1 MKFFSFTLQGKTP
14 WQIALRGAAIPG
26 MIVGACTLFAMIFG
40 LFNGSSILSASK
52 IGIALGLFFS
62 LYGGIDIVVVGILFS
77 SKDIKTNSLLALGY
91 LIVWVACLFLIFG
104 VF

>member
-14 WQIALRGAAIPG
+14 WQITLRGAAIPG

-62 LYGGIDIVVVGILFS
+62 LYGGIEIVVVGILFS

-91 LIVWVACLFLIFG
+91 LIVWGACLFLIFG

>member
-1 MKFFSFTLQGKTP
+1 MKLFSFTLQGKTS

-26 MIVGACTLFAMIFG
+26 MIVGACTLISMIFG
-40 LFNGSSILSASK
+40 LFNSSSILSASK
-52 IGIALGLFFS
+52 IGIVLGLFFS
-62 LYGGIDIVVVGILFS
+62 LYGGIEIVFGILFS

-91 LIVWVACLFLIFG
+91 LIVWGACLFLIFG

>member
-62 LYGGIDIVVVGILFS
+62 LYGGIEIVVVGILFS

-91 LIVWVACLFLIFG
+91 LIVWGACLFLIFG

>member
-62 LYGGIDIVVVGILFS
+62 LYGGIEIVVVGILFS

>member
-1 MKFFSFTLQGKTP
+1 MKFFSFTLQGKKP

-26 MIVGACTLFAMIFG
+26 MIVGACTLFAMVFG

-52 IGIALGLFFS
+52 IGIVFGLFFS
-62 LYGGIDIVVVGILFS
+62 LYGGIEIVVGILFS

-91 LIVWVACLFLIFG
+91 LIVWGAFLFLIFG